1 MKHLLTL
8 LLLTFYTYASDAFI
22 TPDRLK
28 ELLKDERLV
37 LLDVSSMYETSHIT
51 GALYADISKFTKSK
65 YERLASAYS
74 KNVQKEIKELGID
87 PDSHVVIYSRNSYD
101 EFQNAT
107 YLAFVLIE
115 HGFENVS
122 ILDGGYMAWVFE
134 YHTLVSS
141 KKSSSKKRGS
151 YEIKHNPNFLIDL
164 DYINTNSSNITV
176 IDGSDKL
183 QSPDLF
189 SDVSYIIDRDY
200 RDNFFDDLTL
210 RGEDELNEFAVKLSL
225 LKDKEIVVYD
235 ESIFEASANWYVL
248 YKKLGFKNVKILH
261 F

>member
-1 MKHLLTL
+1 MKYLLTL

-22 TPDRLK
+22 TPERLK
-28 ELLKDERLV
+28 YLLKDEKLV
-37 LLDVSSMYETSHIT
+37 LLDVSSMYDTSHIT

-65 YERLASAYS
+65 YERLASTYS
-74 KNVQKEIKELGID
+74 KNVQKEIIALGID

-141 KKSSSKKRGS
+141 KKSSAKDDGT
-151 YEIKHNPNFLIDL
+151 YEIKHNPNLL
-164 DYINTNSSNITV
+164 VESDYVNRNSRSVTV
-176 IDGSDKL
+176 
-183 QSPDLF
+183 
-189 SDVSYIIDRDY
+189 VERDY
-200 RDNFFDDLTL
+200 RDIFFDDLTL
-210 RGEDELNEFAVKLSL
+210 RGEDELNEFVSELSL
-225 LKDKEIVVYD
+225 IKDKEIAVHD
-235 ESIFEASANWYVL
+235 ETVFKASINWYIL
-248 YKKLGFKNVKILH
+248 YKELGFKNVKILH

>member
-1 MKHLLTL
+1 MRYLLTL

-28 ELLKDERLV
+28 ELLKDEKLV

-51 GALYADISKFTKSK
+51 GALYADVSKFTKSK

-87 PDSHVVIYSRNSYD
+87 PDSHVVIYSRSSDD
-101 EFQNAT
+101 EFQKAT

-115 HGFENVS
+115 HGFENIS

-134 YHTLVSS
+134 YHDLVSS
-141 KKSSSKKRGS
+141 KKSSAKDDGT
-151 YEIKHNPNFLIDL
+151 YEIKHNPNFLINAH
-164 DYINTNSSNITV
+164 YIDQNVYNVTV
-176 IDGSDKL
+176 LKKE
-183 QSPDLF
+183 
-189 SDVSYIIDRDY
+189 Y

-210 RGEDELNEFAVKLSL
+210 RSEDALNEFVFNLSSE
-225 LKDKEIVVYD
+225 KDKEIAVH
-235 ESIFEASANWYVL
+235 EETLFEASVNWYLL
-248 YKKLGFKNVKILH
+248 YQKFGFKNTKIYEK
-261 F
+261 

>member
-1 MKHLLTL
+1 MKYLLTL

-51 GALYADISKFTKSK
+51 GALYADVSKFTKSK

-74 KNVQKEIKELGID
+74 KNVQKEIIELGINT
-87 PDSHVVIYSRNSYD
+87 DSHVVIYSRNSYD
-101 EFQNAT
+101 EFQKAT

-115 HGFENVS
+115 HGFENIS

-134 YHTLVSS
+134 YHDLVSS
-141 KKSSSKKRGS
+141 KKSSAKDDGT
-151 YEIKHNPNFLIDL
+151 YEIKHNPNFLINAH
-164 DYINTNSSNITV
+164 YIDQNVYNVTV
-176 IDGSDKL
+176 LKKE
-183 QSPDLF
+183 
-189 SDVSYIIDRDY
+189 Y

-210 RGEDELNEFAVKLSL
+210 RSENALNEFVFNLSSE
-225 LKDKEIVVYD
+225 KDKEIAVH
-235 ESIFEASANWYVL
+235 EETLFEASVNWYLL
-248 YKKLGFKNVKILH
+248 YQKFGFKNTRIYEK
-261 F
+261 